1 MKFAKRM
8 ERMQSSEIRE
18 LLKLTAQPGYYFV
31 CRRFTG
37 TGTVSGERN
46 S

>member
-18 LLKLTAQPGYYFV
+18 LLKLTAQPDIIRLPAVY
-31 CRRFTG
+31 RH
-37 TGTVSGERN
+37 RN
-46 S
+46 CFR

>member
-18 LLKLTAQPGYYFV
+18 LLKLTAP
-31 CRRFTG
+31 
-37 TGTVSGERN
+37 VSYTH
-46 S
+46 